1 MKRYTEVGSA
11 IKRLREK
18 KGLTQISL
26 AEMIGV
32 SFQAVSAWERGAS
45 LPDLYNAAA
54 LANKLGVTVDTL
66 LRSGADEYRIGVD
79 AGGTKTEFMLVDA
92 QGREVERFSL
102 GGANPND
109 VSLDHTAEVLSSGL
123 DRLTVGR
130 NVASVFCGVA
140 GVTAGDNAVLL
151 RETLTKRYGTRIF
164 VESDV
169 SNLLFLGEREGCK
182 GAVICGTGSVVFV
195 RTDRGDVRVG
205 GWGYLFDEKGSGYD
219 VGKDALRHALACLDG
234 LEKPDALS
242 EKVEERLGKGIWKG
256 LSEIYKKGRPYIASF
271 APDVVE
277 LAKSGDPKAES
288 ILKTN
293 AERLGKIVSLAS
305 EKYGA
310 GDVLLASGG
319 FFNNEIYLKMVE
331 EASGKRLIKSTHAPV
346 VGACVGSFER
356 AGAKAPD
363 GLFEGR

>member
-1 MKRYTEVGSA
+1 MKQYTEVGSA

-18 KGLTQISL
+18 KGLTQGAL
-26 AEMIGV
+26 AEVIGV
-32 SFQAVSAWERGAS
+32 SFQAVSAWERGTS
-45 LPDLYNAAA
+45 LPDLYNASA
-54 LANKLGVTVDTL
+54 LAQALGVTVDRL
-66 LRSGADEYRIGVD
+66 LRNDGDEYRIGVD

-102 GGANPND
+102 EGANPND
-109 VSLDHTAEVLSSGL
+109 VSLDHTAEILSSGL

-130 NVASVFCGVA
+130 NVVSIFCGVA
-140 GVTAGDNAVLL
+140 GVTAGDNAPRLK
-151 RETLTKRYGTRIF
+151 EALTKRYGTRIL

-169 SNLLFLGEREGCK
+169 SNLLFLGERSGCK

-195 RTDRGDVRVG
+195 RTDKGDVRVG

-219 VGKDALRHALACLDG
+219 VGKDAVRHALACLDG
-234 LEKPDALS
+234 LETPDALS
-242 EKVEERLGKGIWKG
+242 KKVEERLGKGIWNG

-271 APDVVE
+271 APDVVK
-277 LAKSGDPKAES
+277 LAEAGDPKS
-288 ILKTN
+288 TTILETN
-293 AERLGKIVSLAS
+293 AERIGRIVSLACT
-305 EKYGA
+305 KYGA

-331 EASGKRLIKSTHAPV
+331 EASGKRLIKSALAPV
-346 VGACVGSFER
+346 FGACAGSFER
-356 AGAKAPD
+356 TGAKAPD